1 MPDPAVA
8 VVAPPLAPVSPG
20 ATPGVRAV
28 HFTLQ
33 GKGGVGKSLVS
44 SLLAQYFKRAGGP
57 VHCVDTDPVN
67 QTFSNYKALQA
78 SHVRILAGARID
90 ERAFDQL
97 MERLLHEDGIFV
109 VDNGASSF
117 IPLSNYLIENDAIA
131 MLADAGRDVFIHC
144 IVTGGQGM
152 VDTMAGLDALATQTS
167 TTNLVVWLNEFFG
180 PIEHNGKGFEQSR
193 VYLQHQTKIRGIVRI
208 PRRNPDTF
216 GRDIE
221 DMSAAH
227 LTFDE
232 VFESPRFSIMA
243 KQRLKT
249 VQREVDGQLD
259 LLQL

>member
-1 MPDPAVA
+1 MPDQTQAVLPSA
-8 VVAPPLAPVSPG
+8 ALPG
-20 ATPGVRAV
+20 ASASGKAV

-44 SLLAQYFKRAGGP
+44 SLLAQYFRRTSVQ

-67 QTFSNYKALQA
+67 QTFSSYKALQA

-90 ERAFDQL
+90 ERNFDQL
-97 MERLLHEDGIFV
+97 MERLLHEVGIFV

-131 MLADAGRDVFIHC
+131 MLASTGCEVFIHC

-152 VDTMAGLDALATQTS
+152 VDTMAGLDALATQTAS
-167 TTNLVVWLNEFFG
+167 TNIVVWLNEFFG
-180 PIEHNGKGFEQSR
+180 PIEHNGKVFEQSR
-193 VYLQHQTKIRGIVRI
+193 VYLQHHAKMRGIVRI

-216 GRDIE
+216 GRDME
-221 DMSAAH
+221 DMASSH

-232 VFESPRFSIMA
+232 VFESPRFSIMG
-243 KQRLKT
+243 KQRLRT
-249 VQREVDGQLD
+249 VQRDIDSQLD
-259 LLQL
+259 LLGF